1 MDGEEKFTISECRC
15 GRKIL
20 CSGKDACIDK
30 YISFIYKK
38 IDDKDFFFINFNG

>member
-30 YISFIYKK
+30 YISYKK
-38 IDDKDFFFINFNG
+38 IDDQSFSFL